1 MDVERVRR
9 HPQVWTGIRRKVGSN
24 DRQRR
29 YRGGFMTWVQ
39 ARLTA
44 GSPLVRDA
52 VIAGL
57 FLVAGAAELTLRGSF
72 QPTDIGGVLLMTA
85 PLFLRRRVP
94 FASAV
99 LVATGVAITG
109 KTPTDL
115 HLMLAALLFAMYSLG
130 AHAPDRTAAAATTV
144 ALIILSTSA
153 AIRSPDTAVRDI
165 VSIAAVVA
173 TAFAVGRAMRGRE
186 LSVIASAERAAA
198 IESEREEDLRGAAR
212 DERGRIAREL
222 HDVIA
227 HGVTVM
233 VVQAGAADQVI
244 DHDPA
249 RARQALLAIQDTGR
263 QALTDLRRLLGLMRD
278 EDSLSL
284 APQPGLQELD
294 ALVDEIRNAGVPIEV
309 EIRGE
314 PRDLPAGVDLSAF
327 RIVQEALT
335 NVMKHAGAA
344 RARVVVSYAP
354 NAIELEVVDDGRTQ
368 AEGEGHGLIGMR
380 DRVTLYGGTLEA
392 GPSEHG
398 GYRVRARLPLDV
410 VT

>member
-1 MDVERVRR
+1 M
-9 HPQVWTGIRRKVGSN
+9 
-24 DRQRR
+24 
-29 YRGGFMTWVQ
+29 MTV
-39 ARLTA
+39 
-44 GSPLVRDA
+44 
-52 VIAGL
+52 
-57 FLVAGAAELTLRGSF
+57 
-72 QPTDIGGVLLMTA
+72 
-85 PLFLRRRVP
+85 PLFWRRRAP

-115 HLMLAALLFAMYSLG
+115 HLILAALLFAMYSLG
-130 AHAPDRTAAAATTV
+130 AHAPDRMAAAATTV
-144 ALIILSTSA
+144 ALVLLSTSA
-153 AIRSPDTAVRDI
+153 AIRSTDTAVRDI

-173 TAFAVGRAMRGRE
+173 TALAVGRAMRGRE
-186 LSVIASAERAAA
+186 LSVIASAERAAV

-294 ALVDEIRNAGVPIEV
+294 ALVDEIRKAGVPIEV

-344 RARVVVSYAP
+344 RVRVVVSYAP
-354 NAIELEVVDDGRTQ
+354 NAIELEVVDDGRTEV
-368 AEGEGHGLIGMR
+368 EGHGHGLIGMR
-380 DRVTLYGGTLEA
+380 DRVTLYGGTLEV

-410 VT
+410 VI